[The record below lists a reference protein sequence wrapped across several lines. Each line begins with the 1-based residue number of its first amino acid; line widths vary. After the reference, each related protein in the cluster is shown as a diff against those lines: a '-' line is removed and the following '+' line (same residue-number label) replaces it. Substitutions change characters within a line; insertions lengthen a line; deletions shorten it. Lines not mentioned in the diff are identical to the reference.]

1 MGLTPKQVRNGIPP
15 MPPAGG
21 NVAQPGPSDNVDAVM
36 GAAET
41 YGNTWQESGKAVF
54 DGGTAGSS
62 GYAVADWDDNI
73 AVTEQ
78 PGEV

>member
-21 NVAQPGPSDNVDAVM
+21 NVAQPGPSANVDSVM
-36 GAAET
+36 GAAEA
-41 YGNTWQESGKAVF
+41 YGNAWEESGREAWT
-54 DGGTAGSS
+54 GATPGSA
-62 GYAVADWDDNI
+62 GYAVADWDDSI

-78 PGEV
+78 PGEA